1 MHMIPGLRLR
11 VEEGVERAG
20 IDQSDMG
27 ECAYDYTSFQLP
39 SINPNF
45 STPRDRLRAE
55 VLREAK

>member
-1 MHMIPGLRLR
+1 